1 MFRVFA
7 VKISTGYIKKTPNPT
22 TNKKPTNKKNPWKS
36 DMHFEEEKE
45 GVSWD

>member
-7 VKISTGYIKKTPNPT
+7 VKISTGYIKKPQTQQQIKSQQT
-22 TNKKPTNKKNPWKS
+22 KKTPWKS